1 MSVIIKGPSRQQ
13 NVSFL
18 NTMDDDNGIT
28 VNPGDV
34 ITADSDFMRGH
45 GTYQSSANELRA
57 SVAGVVERINKLIT
71 VRAAKMR
78 YNGEVGDIIVGRVV
92 EVQQKLWKVDCGT
105 RLHANLN
112 LAAVNLP
119 GGELRRR
126 GAGDELLMREHLKE
140 GDLIMAEVQKV
151 REDGYL
157 NLHTRSL
164 KYGKLGPGV
173 LIIVSPS
180 LIRRRKNHVHNLPC
194 GVTAILATNG
204 FVYFTGLLGDDI
216 QSQEKIDKHTRESIC
231 RLRQVTMVL
240 AKHRVQLYD
249 LSLLYGYESSL
260 HLSIGDISSDDHEE
274 DWLVEMK
281 LKIDRAQQA

>member
-1 MSVIIKGPSRQQ
+1 MSVVIKPPSRGQ

-18 NTMDDDNGIT
+18 NKLDEDALA

-34 ITADSDFMRGH
+34 ITADTDFMRGH
-45 GTYQSSANELRA
+45 GTYQTTSNELRA
-57 SVAGVVERINKLIT
+57 SVAGTIERINKLIT
-71 VRAAKMR
+71 VRPAKTR
-78 YNGEVGDIIVGRVV
+78 YNGEVGDIVVGRVID
-92 EVQQKLWKVDCGT
+92 VQQKLWKVDCGT

-126 GAGDELLMREHLKE
+126 GTGDELLMRRHLKE
-140 GDLIMAEVQKV
+140 GDLILAEVQKV

-204 FVYFTGLLGDDI
+204 FVYFCPILGEEIGQHAELD
-216 QSQEKIDKHTRESIC
+216 SAVRENIC
-231 RLRQVTMVL
+231 RLRQVTLSL
-240 AKHRVQLYD
+240 AKHRVSLYD
-249 LSLLYGYESSL
+249 SSLLYGFEASL
-260 HLSIGDISSDDHEE
+260 HLGVSQINEESSEE
-274 DWLVEMK
+274 EWLAQMK
-281 LKIDRAQQA
+281 SRIDRDQQN

>member
-1 MSVIIKGPSRQQ
+1 M
-13 NVSFL
+13 
-18 NTMDDDNGIT
+18 
-28 VNPGDV
+28 
-34 ITADSDFMRGH
+34 
-45 GTYQSSANELRA
+45 
-57 SVAGVVERINKLIT
+57 
-71 VRAAKMR
+71 
-78 YNGEVGDIIVGRVV
+78 
-92 EVQQKLWKVDCGT
+92 
-105 RLHANLN
+105 
-112 LAAVNLP
+112 
-119 GGELRRR
+119 RRR

-216 QSQEKIDKHTRESIC
+216 QAQEKIDKATRESIC

-249 LSLLYGYESSL
+249 LSLLYGNSGTN
-260 HLSIGDISSDDHEE
+260 HFLSKGDRIR
-274 DWLVEMK
+274 K
-281 LKIDRAQQA
+281 NF

>member
-1 MSVIIKGPSRQQ
+1 MSVIIKAPNREQ

-18 NTMDDDNGIT
+18 NKLDDEET
-28 VNPGDV
+28 CVNPGDV
-34 ITADSDFMRGH
+34 ITENTDFMRGH
-45 GTYQSSANELRA
+45 GTYQASSNELRA
-57 SVAGVVERINKLIT
+57 SVAGTVERINKLIT
-71 VRAAKMR
+71 VRPAKMR
-78 YNGEVGDIIVGRVV
+78 YNGEVGDIVVGRII

-105 RLHANLN
+105 RLNAFLN

-126 GAGDELLMREHLKE
+126 GADDELVMRKFLQE
-140 GDLIMAEVQKV
+140 GDLILAEVQKV

-180 LIRRRKNHVHNLPC
+180 LIRRRKQHIHNLPC

-204 FVYFTGLLGDDI
+204 FVYFCPLVEEDI
-216 QSQEKIDKHTRESIC
+216 SIVKEVDSATRENIC
-231 RLRQVTMVL
+231 RLRQVTLSL
-240 AKHRVQLYD
+240 AKHRVSLYD
-249 LSLLYGYESSL
+249 SSLLYGFEASL
-260 HLSIGDISSDDHEE
+260 HFPVAEIGFESNEE
-274 DWLVEMK
+274 EWLAEMK
-281 LKIDRAQQA
+281 SRIDRDQQS